1 MSRRKPAAHAGLRR
15 PRTGMQSPH
24 TGMQS
29 PRTGMQSP
37 RTGMR
42 SRVRAAWSA
51 VTGTGAAASATL
63 ALLVLICT
71 FVAVAVPRASLGYRT
86 AVLQRTFATLP
97 AVQKTVLAE
106 GDLSEFSQIPLSAA
120 RLEKARVELAAGLHR
135 DGLPLAEPAA
145 RWQWSGLATG
155 ATPLSGATAPALRHT
170 AEPVVRLVYRSTL
183 ASQSVLVAGSLPT
196 TMEQRAR
203 SATFQVAV
211 TTATAAGLGVR
222 VGSRLRTAGQTLV
235 VTGIVRPVGPASA
248 FWTVDPTAAAPR
260 LTQLGVDA
268 APFLSTAAFVGAA
281 EVQAVQGY
289 LSTEPLHAAWSFP
302 LELRSVTAD
311 QAAGLQRDLQA
322 TSYLPVAGTVS
333 SRLANDTGRANPLV
347 VALSNGLTVVLS
359 SFVATDDAVQR
370 ALSLLFV
377 SLAVIAAVV
386 VL

>member
-42 SRVRAAWSA
+42 SRARAAWSA

-120 RLEKARVELAAGLHR
+120 RLEKARVQLAAGLQR

-145 RWQWSGLATG
+145 RWQWSGLATSS
-155 ATPLSGATAPALRHT
+155 TPLSGATAPALRHLGQT
-170 AEPVVRLVYRSTL
+170 EVELLYRSTL
-183 ASQSVLVAGSLPT
+183 GSQSALVAGSLP
-196 TMEQRAR
+196 AR
-203 SATFQVAV
+203 PKRGSSTGTFPVAV
-211 TTATAAGLGVR
+211 TAATAARLGVH
-222 VGSRLRTAGQTLV
+222 VGS
-235 VTGIVRPVGPASA
+235 
-248 FWTVDPTAAAPR
+248 
-260 LTQLGVDA
+260 
-268 APFLSTAAFVGAA
+268 
-281 EVQAVQGY
+281 
-289 LSTEPLHAAWSFP
+289 
-302 LELRSVTAD
+302 
-311 QAAGLQRDLQA
+311 
-322 TSYLPVAGTVS
+322 
-333 SRLANDTGRANPLV
+333 
-347 VALSNGLTVVLS
+347 
-359 SFVATDDAVQR
+359 
-370 ALSLLFV
+370 
-377 SLAVIAAVV
+377 
-386 VL
+386 